1 MMNSTEAKMGL
12 AIDWDVNTRALDHGA
27 VSGDVHVVKECEEGV
42 LLAALDGAGHGE
54 AAHDA
59 AVAAA
64 RILEAYAGEPA
75 VTLMARCHEAL
86 TRTRGASMTLAWFR
100 TREDKLD
107 WLGVG
112 NVEGRL
118 IRARPHAAPRS
129 EAIVLQRGVLG
140 YRLPLLRPAS
150 LPISPRDLVVLA
162 TDGIHADFAEE
173 INVWHTPARIAAD
186 IMDRHWKG
194 NDDALV
200 VVARYLG
207 AET

>member
-1 MMNSTEAKMGL
+1 MMNSTEQEMGL
-12 AIDWDVNTRALDHGA
+12 AIDWDVSLRPMAQGA
-27 VSGDVHVVKECEEGV
+27 VSGDVHVVKQCEEGV

-54 AAHDA
+54 PAREAAIT
-59 AVAAA
+59 AA
-64 RILEAYAGEPA
+64 RLLQAHAGEPA

-86 TRTRGASMTLAWFR
+86 TLTRGAAMTLVCFR
-100 TREDKLD
+100 TRENRID

-118 IRARPHAAPRS
+118 IRARPEAAARS
-129 EAIVLQRGVLG
+129 EAIALQAGLLG

-150 LPISPRDLVVLA
+150 LAISPGDVVILA
-162 TDGIHADFAEE
+162 TDGIHADFAEGV
-173 INVWHTPARIAAD
+173 NVGQRPARIAAD
-186 IMDRHWKG
+186 IMDHRWKG

-207 AET
+207 AEI